1 MLGWEYPPHI
11 AGGLGIACKGI
22 VEGLGRHAVDTLF
35 VVPRLHGDEDP
46 GPARLLGCDAAVDEP
61 VPGDQP
67 VLEVDAA
74 LLPYLG
80 EEDYRRLAQRRRFSG
95 EYGNDLFAE
104 VGRYAEVVR
113 KIARETEFDIVHAH
127 DWMTFPAGIAA
138 AQERGKPLVVHVHS
152 CEYDRAGKNANAGI
166 VGVEQQGLSAA
177 DRVVC
182 VSRYTAG
189 QLRGHYDVRADKLRV
204 VHNATPTPNGTPRAG
219 RPPGDPV
226 VLFLGRV
233 TFQKGPGFFLEAA
246 ARVVRELPDVK
257 FVMAGSGD
265 LLTQMIER
273 AAALGISRH
282 VHFTGFLRGADVDRM
297 YDQAS
302 LYVLPSVSEPFGL
315 APLEALAR
323 DVPVIVSRQ
332 SGVSEVLTNVLKVDF
347 WNVEELAGRILDVLR
362 RPELRERLAEGGR
375 SELGRL
381 TWDDQAGLLRRVYE
395 EVAG

>member
-1 MLGWEYPPHI
+1 MVLQVCS
-11 AGGLGIACKGI
+11 AG
-22 VEGLGRHAVDTLF
+22 
-35 VVPRLHGDEDP
+35 
-46 GPARLLGCDAAVDEP
+46 
-61 VPGDQP
+61 
-67 VLEVDAA
+67 
-74 LLPYLG
+74 
-80 EEDYRRLAQRRRFSG
+80 
-95 EYGNDLFAE
+95 
-104 VGRYAEVVR
+104 
-113 KIARETEFDIVHAH
+113 
-127 DWMTFPAGIAA
+127 
-138 AQERGKPLVVHVHS
+138 
-152 CEYDRAGKNANAGI
+152 
-166 VGVEQQGLSAA
+166 
-177 DRVVC
+177 
-182 VSRYTAG
+182 
-189 QLRGHYDVRADKLRV
+189 
-204 VHNATPTPNGTPRAG
+204 
-219 RPPGDPV
+219 
-226 VLFLGRV
+226 
-233 TFQKGPGFFLEAA
+233 GFFLEAA

-381 TWDDQAGLLRRVYE
+381 TWGDQAGLLCRVYA